1 MKEEKKISESR
12 EYFGPLYPYIVDEE
26 ITDIDY
32 NGREL
37 WLTDSNNRRFLCE
50 DCIFPEGFVEQFTK
64 RIANTVSK
72 PFHKQNPVLEAETD
86 KLRITVV
93 HESVAISGRSF
104 CIRKSLPK
112 VRIHEEEMLSSG
124 YCSQEMLYFLKNCIR
139 SKCNIVVCGEPGS
152 GKTECAKFFS
162 QFIPENERVIT
173 IEDNPE
179 WHYANVNPNKDSIE
193 LKVSDVMDYTTAIK
207 TCLRL
212 NPKWMFLSEVRS
224 TEVQYLIEGFSTGV
238 HGITTLHTD
247 DVRTVPDRMINMA
260 QKSKAEDRLEND
272 IYTFVDV
279 ALLIRRREVTEQ
291 GRTVVKRF
299 IDQIGIFYRE
309 DKENYFR
316 MISQDGE
323 IINRELP
330 EYFKKKFLIAGI
342 EDPFFCEEDM
352 RIKLEESARQLM
364 EEEIRTRIDTKIH
377 VSEEES
383 MRKHREDC
391 VRQWLE
397 EVKEEMYEEI
407 QERGTYMGQKSI
419 VG

>member
-1 MKEEKKISESR
+1 MKEDKKISESR

-37 WLTDSNNRRFLCE
+37 WLTDSRNERYVCE
-50 DCIFPEGFVEQFTK
+50 DCILPEGFVDQFTK

-86 KLRITVV
+86 KLRITAV
-93 HESVAISGRSF
+93 HESVAITGRSF

-112 VRIHEEEMLSSG
+112 VRICEDEMIESG
-124 YCSQEMLYFLKNCIR
+124 YCSQEMLYFLKNCVR

-179 WHYANVNPNKDSIE
+179 WHYAKVNPNKDSIE
-193 LKVSDVMDYTTAIK
+193 LKVNEVMDYTTAIK

-238 HGITTLHTD
+238 RGITTLHTD
-247 DVRTVPDRMINMA
+247 DVRSVPDRMINMA
-260 QKSKAEDRLEND
+260 QKAKSSDRLEND

-279 ALLIRRREVTEQ
+279 ALLIRRREVTEHNE
-291 GRTVVKRF
+291 TKVKRF
-299 IDQIGIFYRE
+299 IDQIGIFYR
-309 DKENYFR
+309 DGKENHFQ

-323 IINRELP
+323 ILQRELP
-330 EYFKKKFLIAGI
+330 EYFKKKFAEAGI
-342 EDPFFCEEDM
+342 EDPFFCEEDLRA
-352 RIKLEESARQLM
+352 RIEQSARELM
-364 EEEIRTRIDTKIH
+364 EEEMRTRMDSKINIR
-377 VSEEES
+377 EEES
-383 MRKHREDC
+383 MRKFREDS

-397 EVKEEMYEEI
+397 DVKGEMYEEI
-407 QERGTYMGQKSI
+407 KERGTYMGQKSV